1 MCSKVLNEG
10 KWAGKYHYAWDKVF
24 PAMPPNTP
32 RAYRK
37 LTHAC
42 LDSKF
47 ANRPTAT
54 EILAALAVVGG
65 ADGGTR
71 DAGDV
76 DGGVAGP
83 HTLGDH
89 PGHGVKQLQGRN
101 QDGDGQDRFCNR
113 KWKRI
118 LNYDAWDA
126 SVVYATNSAVAGGSW
141 GSTDARG
148 VDGQP

>member
-54 EILAALAVVGG
+54 EILAALAVIAEETLTSKSSSRGPLDE
-65 ADGGTR
+65 ASAAS
-71 DAGDV
+71 DAPRP
-76 DGGVAGP
+76 A
-83 HTLGDH
+83 
-89 PGHGVKQLQGRN
+89 
-101 QDGDGQDRFCNR
+101 
-113 KWKRI
+113 
-118 LNYDAWDA
+118 
-126 SVVYATNSAVAGGSW
+126 AVAAMAAAVS
-141 GSTDARG
+141 ARAG
-148 VDGQP
+148 CSVSELYM